1 MVPFQLVIM
10 ISSASARPYEHEP
23 SPRPKQYLI
32 LRKEVKGLDMDTF
45 FPLFKFLEK
54 TERSWK
60 NSAHD

>member
-32 LRKEVKGLDMDTF
+32 LRKKEVGVEY
-45 FPLFKFLEK
+45 PFLPFQVPREDG
-54 TERSWK
+54 TNVEEQHS
-60 NSAHD
+60 